1 MNPTEVR
8 NLVRKVKKYKEV
20 IENTNEYRIVW
31 KENLKEDIIKG
42 LEELL
47 ELSGLE
53 AKVVTKTQIENLEAV
68 VLTLGESK
76 SGLFHKVNEDI
87 DRHMIKHNGSLLYQQ
102 LFNGK
107 IMVMINYP
115 HIENYGQP
123 HQPKTLAIYRPEEL
137 KKPYLIRHM
146 EEFIAEITLM
156 EDFDDDEPNQKIGFE
171 LNFQDESIDGQG

>member
-20 IENTNEYRIVW
+20 KENTIEYRKAW
-31 KENLKEDIIKG
+31 KDHLKNEIIED
-42 LEELL
+42 LEEMV

-53 AKVVTKTQIENLEAV
+53 AKVISKTQIENLEAV

-76 SGLFHKVNEDI
+76 SGLFHKVNENV
-87 DRHMIKHNGSLLYQQ
+87 DRHMIKHNGALLYQQ

-115 HIENYGQP
+115 YIENYGQP

-137 KKPYLIRHM
+137 KKPYFIRHM
-146 EEFIAEITLM
+146 EEFISEITLM

-171 LNFQDESIDGQG
+171 LNFQDDQD

>member
-8 NLVRKVKKYKEV
+8 NLVRKVKKYREV
-20 IENTNEYRIVW
+20 IENTLEYRKAW
-31 KENLKEDIIKG
+31 KENLKNEIIED
-42 LEELL
+42 LEEMI
-47 ELSGLE
+47 ELSGLD
-53 AKVVTKTQIENLEAV
+53 AKVISKTQIENLEAV
-68 VLTLGESK
+68 VLTLGQSK
-76 SGLFHKVNEDI
+76 SGLFHKVNDEI

-115 HIENYGQP
+115 YIENYGKP

-137 KKPYLIRHM
+137 KKPYLVRHM
-146 EEFIAEITLM
+146 EEFISEITLM

-171 LNFQDESIDGQG
+171 LNFQEEMDQ

>member
-20 IENTNEYRIVW
+20 IGNTKEYRKVW
-31 KENLKEDIIKG
+31 KEQLKEDIIED
-42 LEELL
+42 LEEMI
-47 ELSGLE
+47 ELSGLD
-53 AKVVTKTQIENLEAV
+53 AKVISKTQIENLEAV

-76 SGLFHKVNEDI
+76 SGLFHKVNEEI
-87 DRHMIKHNGSLLYQQ
+87 DRHMIKHNGALLYQQ

-115 HIENYGQP
+115 YIENYGQP

-146 EEFIAEITLM
+146 EEFISEITLM

-171 LNFQDESIDGQG
+171 LNFQEEIEQ

>member
-1 MNPTEVR
+1 MNPTEVK

-20 IENTNEYRIVW
+20 KENTLQYRKSW
-31 KENLKEDIIKG
+31 KEHLKNDIIED
-42 LEELL
+42 LEEMI

-53 AKVVTKTQIENLEAV
+53 AKVISKTQIENLEAV

-76 SGLFHKVNEDI
+76 SGLFHKVNEKI
-87 DRHMIKHNGSLLYQQ
+87 DRHMIKHNGGLLYQQ

-115 HIENYGQP
+115 YIENYGQP
-123 HQPKTLAIYRPEEL
+123 QQPKTLAIYRPEEL

-146 EEFIAEITLM
+146 EEFISEITLM

-171 LNFQDESIDGQG
+171 LNFQDEKE

>member
-20 IENTNEYRIVW
+20 KENTIEYRKAW
-31 KENLKEDIIKG
+31 KDHLKNEIIED
-42 LEELL
+42 LEEMV

-53 AKVVTKTQIENLEAV
+53 AKVISKTQIENLEAV

-76 SGLFHKVNEDI
+76 SGLFHKVNENV
-87 DRHMIKHNGSLLYQQ
+87 DRHMIKHNGALLYQQ

-115 HIENYGQP
+115 YIENYGQP

-137 KKPYLIRHM
+137 KKPYFIRHM
-146 EEFIAEITLM
+146 EEFISEITLM

-171 LNFQDESIDGQG
+171 LNFQDDQE

>member
-20 IENTNEYRIVW
+20 KENTIEYRKAW
-31 KENLKEDIIKG
+31 KDHLKNEIIED
-42 LEELL
+42 LEEMI

-53 AKVVTKTQIENLEAV
+53 AKVISKTQIENLEAV

-76 SGLFHKVNEDI
+76 SGLFHKVNENV
-87 DRHMIKHNGSLLYQQ
+87 DRHMIKHNGALLYQQ

-107 IMVMINYP
+107 VMVMINYP
-115 HIENYGQP
+115 YIENYGQP

-137 KKPYLIRHM
+137 KKPYFIRHM
-146 EEFIAEITLM
+146 EEFISEITLM

-171 LNFQDESIDGQG
+171 LNFQDDQN

>member
-20 IENTNEYRIVW
+20 KENTIEYRKAW
-31 KENLKEDIIKG
+31 KDHLKNEIIED
-42 LEELL
+42 LEEMV

-53 AKVVTKTQIENLEAV
+53 AKVISKTQIENLEAV

-76 SGLFHKVNEDI
+76 SGLFHKVNENV
-87 DRHMIKHNGSLLYQQ
+87 DRHMIKHNGALLYQQ

-115 HIENYGQP
+115 YIENYGQP

-137 KKPYLIRHM
+137 KKPYFIRHM
-146 EEFIAEITLM
+146 EEFISEITLM

-171 LNFQDESIDGQG
+171 LNFQDDQN

>member
-20 IENTNEYRIVW
+20 KENTIEYRKAW
-31 KENLKEDIIKG
+31 KDHLKNDIIED
-42 LEELL
+42 LEEMV

-53 AKVVTKTQIENLEAV
+53 AKVISKTQIENLEAV

-76 SGLFHKVNEDI
+76 SGLFHKVNENV
-87 DRHMIKHNGSLLYQQ
+87 DRHMIKHNGALLYQQ

-115 HIENYGQP
+115 YIENYGQP

-137 KKPYLIRHM
+137 KKPYFIRHM
-146 EEFIAEITLM
+146 EEFISEITLM

-171 LNFQDESIDGQG
+171 LNFQDDQE

>member
-8 NLVRKVKKYKEV
+8 NLVRKVKKYKKIV
-20 IENTNEYRIVW
+20 QNTKEYRETW
-31 KENLKEDIIKG
+31 KSSLKKEITENL
-42 LEELL
+42 EEMI
-47 ELSGLE
+47 ELSGLD
-53 AKVVTKTQIENLEAV
+53 AKVISKTQIENLEAV

-76 SGLFHKVNEDI
+76 SGLFQKVNEDI

-115 HIENYGQP
+115 HIENYGQTRN
-123 HQPKTLAIYRPEEL
+123 PKTLAIYRPEEL

-146 EEFIAEITLM
+146 EEFMSEITLM

-171 LNFQDESIDGQG
+171 LNFQDGEK

>member
-20 IENTNEYRIVW
+20 KENTLEYRKSW
-31 KENLKEDIIKG
+31 KDQLKNDITEG
-42 LEELL
+42 LEEMV

-53 AKVVTKTQIENLEAV
+53 AKVISKTQIENLEVV

-76 SGLFHKVNEDI
+76 SGLFHKVNEKI

-115 HIENYGQP
+115 YIENYGQP
-123 HQPKTLAIYRPEEL
+123 QQPKTLAIYRPEEL

-146 EEFIAEITLM
+146 EEFISEITLM

-171 LNFQDESIDGQG
+171 LNFQDDNE

>member
-8 NLVRKVKKYKEV
+8 NLVSKVKKYREV
-20 IENTNEYRIVW
+20 IENTLEYRKAW
-31 KENLKEDIIKG
+31 KENLKNEIIED
-42 LEELL
+42 LEEMI

-53 AKVVTKTQIENLEAV
+53 AKVISKTQIENLEAV
-68 VLTLGESK
+68 VVTLGQSK
-76 SGLFHKVNEDI
+76 SGLFQKVSDEV

-115 HIENYGQP
+115 YIENYGKP

-137 KKPYLIRHM
+137 KKPYLVRHM
-146 EEFIAEITLM
+146 EEFISEITLM

-171 LNFQDESIDGQG
+171 LNFQEEMDQ

>member
-8 NLVRKVKKYKEV
+8 NLVRKVKKYKEIV
-20 IENTNEYRIVW
+20 QNTKEYRETW
-31 KENLKEDIIKG
+31 KSSLKKDITENL
-42 LEELL
+42 EEMI
-47 ELSGLE
+47 ELSGLD
-53 AKVVTKTQIENLEAV
+53 AKVISKTQIENLEAV

-76 SGLFHKVNEDI
+76 SGLFQKVNEDI

-115 HIENYGQP
+115 HIENYGQA
-123 HQPKTLAIYRPEEL
+123 HKPKTLAIYRPEEL

-146 EEFIAEITLM
+146 EEFMSEITLM

-171 LNFQDESIDGQG
+171 LNFQDGENNS

>member
-8 NLVRKVKKYKEV
+8 NLVQKVKKYKEV
-20 IENTNEYRIVW
+20 TSNTLNYRKVW
-31 KENLKEDIIKG
+31 KEQLKDEIIQD
-42 LEELL
+42 LEEMI
-47 ELSGLE
+47 ELSGLDAE
-53 AKVVTKTQIENLEAV
+53 VISKTQIENLEAV
-68 VLTLGESK
+68 VLTLGQSK
-76 SGLFHKVNEDI
+76 SGLFQKVSENV
-87 DRHMIKHNGSLLYQQ
+87 DRHMIKHNGALLYQQ

-115 HIENYGQP
+115 YIENYGQP

-146 EEFIAEITLM
+146 EEFISEITLM

-171 LNFQDESIDGQG
+171 LNFQDNQE

>member
-20 IENTNEYRIVW
+20 KENTIEYRKAW
-31 KENLKEDIIKG
+31 KDHLKNDIIED
-42 LEELL
+42 LEEMI

-53 AKVVTKTQIENLEAV
+53 AKVISKTQIENLEAV

-76 SGLFHKVNEDI
+76 SGLFHKVNENV
-87 DRHMIKHNGSLLYQQ
+87 DRHMIKHNGALLYQQ

-115 HIENYGQP
+115 YIENYGQP

-137 KKPYLIRHM
+137 KKPYFIRHM
-146 EEFIAEITLM
+146 EEFISEITLM

-171 LNFQDESIDGQG
+171 LNFQDDQN

>member
-20 IENTNEYRIVW
+20 IENTLEYRKAW
-31 KENLKEDIIKG
+31 KKYLKNEIIED
-42 LEELL
+42 LEEMV
-47 ELSGLE
+47 ELSGLN
-53 AKVVTKTQIENLEAV
+53 AKVISKTQIENLEAV
-68 VLTLGESK
+68 VLSLGQSK
-76 SGLFHKVNEDI
+76 SGLFRKVNDEI

-115 HIENYGQP
+115 YIENYGKP
-123 HQPKTLAIYRPEEL
+123 HQPKTLAIYRPEEM

-146 EEFIAEITLM
+146 EEFISEITLM

-171 LNFQDESIDGQG
+171 LNFQEEKDQ